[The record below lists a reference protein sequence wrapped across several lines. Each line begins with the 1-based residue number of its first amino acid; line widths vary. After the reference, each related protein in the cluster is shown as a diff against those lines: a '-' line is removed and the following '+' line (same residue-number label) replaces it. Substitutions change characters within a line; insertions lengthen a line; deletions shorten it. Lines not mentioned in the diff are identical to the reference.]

1 MKLKNFLLLFLV
13 VLLACDDE
21 EDTGNI
27 PNFETSTS
35 AIQKSF
41 FAENVQKFVNG
52 NDGIFSNNNTG
63 ACSLSEILF
72 GNISL
77 TTDQVFYY
85 KFPVYSDFERR
96 YFHNIYFAF
105 LENEEYTYFFGLTL
119 FSLGEELLDGVYRS
133 LSYCNL
139 YNCSTS
145 NGLEIAIIKNGTREF
160 IVYEFT
166 NVLTTINWE
175 NDYYF
180 NVKIESDAL
189 LNVDSFSNFFSF
201 KLPENVPFKAEFC
214 LNELVN
220 N

>member
-21 EDTGNI
+21 ENTGNV
-27 PNFETSTS
+27 PNFETSIS
-35 AIQKSF
+35 ALPKSF

-52 NDGIFSNNNTG
+52 NEGIFSNNNTG
-63 ACSLSEILF
+63 ACSLSEISF
-72 GNISL
+72 GNLNL
-77 TTDQVFYY
+77 TTDQTFYY
-85 KFPVYSDFERR
+85 KYPLSINAEE
-96 YFHNIYFAF
+96 YFHRLYFAYT
-105 LENEEYTYFFGLTL
+105 ENDEYSYLFGLTL
-119 FSLGEELLDGVYRS
+119 SFSGQKLLDGVYQS
-133 LSYCNL
+133 LSFCNL
-139 YNCSTS
+139 FNCSTI
-145 NGLEIAIIKNGTREF
+145 NGLEIAIIKNATSEF

-166 NVLTTINWE
+166 NVTTTITWE